1 MDSVDF
7 SFVADA
13 LLALCGESQG
23 APFLLND
30 HFEIKA
36 KADRRTD
43 WFLEMANVRRPSD
56 VLFQEECRAIVR
68 KAELTNNQA
77 EVLDLRLN
85 GLSFDQIGRR
95 RGKTRQ
101 AVMKI
106 FLQAIKKIGRV
117 IRVYPYAGLSDVYR
131 YEVRRGSRNRSFG
144 KMTSKVAMRPS
155 R

>member
-13 LLALCGESQG
+13 LLALCGDSQG
-23 APFLLND
+23 APFFLEDSYSVKVKN
-30 HFEIKA
+30 
-36 KADRRTD
+36 DRRRD
-43 WFLEMANVRRPSD
+43 WFLELANIRRPSD

-68 KAELTNNQA
+68 KADLTENQA

-85 GLSFDQIGRR
+85 GLSFEQIGRQ

-101 AVMKI
+101 AVMNI

-117 IRVYPYAGLSDVYR
+117 MRVYPYAGLSDVYR
-131 YEVRRGSRNRSFG
+131 YEVRRGSKNRSFG
-144 KMTSKVAMRPS
+144 RMSAKVAMRPS